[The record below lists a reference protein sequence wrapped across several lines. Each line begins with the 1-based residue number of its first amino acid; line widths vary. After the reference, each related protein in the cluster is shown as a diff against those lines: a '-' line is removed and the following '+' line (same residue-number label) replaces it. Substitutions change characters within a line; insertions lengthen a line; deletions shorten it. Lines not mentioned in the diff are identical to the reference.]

1 MEVRDIVVYD
11 VHPII
16 GIGLKA
22 ILARTKAIGNIH
34 MANSETTL
42 FSLLND
48 GSIGL
53 VILDSN
59 QFNADSVLLV
69 SKLKLRHKQ
78 TKVALFNTFF
88 DPVQLQQ
95 FYTLKVDAYVKKDC
109 PSDEIVKAVEVA
121 LQGEKYYCEQVKN
134 VLFDLKE
141 EKKHLEGQSKG
152 ESLLSKREIEVI
164 KLICARKNYKQIA
177 EILLVSE
184 NTVRKHKQ
192 NLMLKTKC
200 HNANDIYE
208 YALNNNLIAE
218 H

>member
-1 MEVRDIVVYD
+1 MEIKDIIVYD

-22 ILARTKAIGNIH
+22 ILAKTKAVGNIY
-34 MANSETTL
+34 MASSETVL

-48 GSIGL
+48 GIIGL

-59 QFNADSVLLV
+59 QFSADSVLLV
-69 SKLKLRHKQ
+69 SKLKLRYKQ

-88 DPVQLQQ
+88 DPIQLQQ

-109 PSDEIVKAVEVA
+109 PSDEIIKAVEVA
-121 LQGEKYYCEQVKN
+121 LQGEKYYCDQVKQ
-134 VLFDLKE
+134 VLFDFNQ
-141 EKKHLEGQSKG
+141 EKKYVEISSDREL
-152 ESLLSKREIEVI
+152 LLSKRELEVI

-177 EILLVSE
+177 EILFVSE

-200 HNANDIYE
+200 HNATDIYE
-208 YALNNNLIAE
+208 YALNNNLIA
-218 H
+218 